1 MRVHSPEQFTVTN
14 SLGRF
19 SMNRIVALSTLA
31 LALVAACSQDH
42 SVTGLAADRAAGL
55 NASAVAS
62 NADAPGAVY
71 ALTNQASGN
80 AVAIFAR
87 GADGSLNWS
96 SSVSTGG
103 TGAGSG
109 LGSQGAVALSDD
121 GRWLFAVNAGSNDVS
136 AFEVTASGLLLTS
149 RVGSGGQRPISLTV
163 HGGVL
168 YVLNAGGD
176 GNISGFNI
184 GSDGEL
190 AAIPGSTRAL
200 SGTNVGPAQVA
211 FSPNGAWLVVTEKTT
226 NRLDVYTV
234 DGAGIASAATS
245 TASAGGTPFGFSFG
259 HRDELFVSEAAGSA
273 SSYVIASD
281 GSVTVAS
288 GAVLTHQGA
297 PCWAVVTKN
306 GKFGYTA
313 NAQGGS
319 ISGFAVANDGSISL
333 IDADGRTAVVGAG
346 NIDLALSGNSRY
358 LYELDGN
365 RSISGFRI
373 EADGHLTSAG
383 RTVTLPASTVGLVAR

>member
-1 MRVHSPEQFTVTN
+1 
-14 SLGRF
+14 
-19 SMNRIVALSTLA
+19 MNKIVALSA
-31 LALVAACSQDH
+31 LALVAAAACSQDRN
-42 SVTGLAADRAAGL
+42 VTGLAADRAAAL

-62 NADAPGAVY
+62 NADQPGAVY

-87 GADGSLNWS
+87 GADDSLTWQSN
-96 SSVSTGG
+96 VATGG

-109 LGSQGAVALSDD
+109 LGSQGALALSDD

-136 AFEVTASGLLLTS
+136 VFRVNDARLSLASRSASG
-149 RVGSGGQRPISLTV
+149 GIRPISLTV
-163 HGGVL
+163 HGNVL
-168 YVLNAGGD
+168 YVLNAGGV
-176 GNISGFNI
+176 GNISSFSI
-184 GSDGEL
+184 GSDGGL

-211 FSPNGAWLVVTEKTT
+211 FSPDGQRLVVTEKTT

-234 DGAGIASAATS
+234 DRDGVASAATW
-245 TASAGGTPFGFSFG
+245 TASAGGTPFGFAFG

-273 SSYVIASD
+273 SSYVIAHD
-281 GSVTVAS
+281 GSLTLAS
-288 GAVLTHQGA
+288 GAVLTNQGA

-319 ISGFAVANDGSISL
+319 ISGFAIANDGTIEL
-333 IDADGRTAVVGAG
+333 IDADGRTAVVGSG

-358 LYELDGN
+358 LYELNGD

-373 EADGHLTSAG
+373 EADGHLTPAG
-383 RTVTLPASTVGLVAR
+383 RSATLPASTVGLVAR

>member
-1 MRVHSPEQFTVTN
+1 MHR
-14 SLGRF
+14 L
-19 SMNRIVALSTLA
+19 VALG
-31 LALVAACSQDH
+31 ALVALVGCSQEH

-109 LGSQGAVALSDD
+109 LGSQGALALSDD

-136 AFEVTASGLLLTS
+136 AFEVTASGLSLTS

>member
-1 MRVHSPEQFTVTN
+1 
-14 SLGRF
+14 
-19 SMNRIVALSTLA
+19 MNRIVALSTLG

-42 SVTGLAADRAAGL
+42 NVTGLAADRAAGL

-62 NADAPGAVY
+62 TADAPGAVY

-136 AFEVTASGLLLTS
+136 AFEVTASGLSLTS

-333 IDADGRTAVVGAG
+333 IDADGRTAVVGGG

-358 LYELDGN
+358 LYQLNGD

-373 EADGHLTSAG
+373 EADGHLTPAG

>member
-1 MRVHSPEQFTVTN
+1 MHG
-14 SLGRF
+14 L
-19 SMNRIVALSTLA
+19 VALG
-31 LALVAACSQDH
+31 ALVALVGCSQDH
-42 SVTGLAADRAAGL
+42 NVTGLAADRAAGL
-55 NASAVAS
+55 NASAAALT
-62 NADAPGAVY
+62 ADAPGAVY

-80 AVAIFAR
+80 AVVIFDR
-87 GADGSLNWS
+87 GADGSLSWS
-96 SSVSTGG
+96 SNVATGG

-109 LGSQGAVALSDD
+109 LGSQGALALSDD

-136 AFEVTASGLLLTS
+136 AFQVTASGLSLTS
-149 RVGSGGQRPISLTV
+149 RVSSGGARPISLTV

-176 GNISGFNI
+176 GNISGFRV
-184 GSDGEL
+184 GTDGAL
-190 AAIPGSTRAL
+190 SPIPGSTRAL

-211 FSPNGAWLVVTEKTT
+211 FSPDGQQLVVTEKTT

-234 DGAGIASAATS
+234 DGDGVASAATS

-281 GSVTVAS
+281 GSLTVAS

-297 PCWAVVTKN
+297 PCWAVVTQN

-319 ISGFAVANDGSISL
+319 ISGFAIANDGSISL
-333 IDADGRTAVVGAG
+333 IDADGRTAVVGGG

-358 LYELDGN
+358 LYELNGD

-373 EADGHLTSAG
+373 EADGHLTPAG
-383 RTVTLPASTVGLVAR
+383 RSVTLPASTVGLVAR

>member
-1 MRVHSPEQFTVTN
+1 MHR
-14 SLGRF
+14 L
-19 SMNRIVALSTLA
+19 VALG
-31 LALVAACSQDH
+31 ALVALVGCSQDH
-42 SVTGLAADRAAGL
+42 NVTGLAADRAAGL
-55 NASAVAS
+55 NASAAALT
-62 NADAPGAVY
+62 ADAPGAVY

-80 AVAIFAR
+80 AVVIFDR
-87 GADGSLNWS
+87 GADGSLSWS
-96 SSVSTGG
+96 SNVATGG

-109 LGSQGAVALSDD
+109 LGSQGALALSDD

-136 AFEVTASGLLLTS
+136 AFQVTASGLSLTS
-149 RVGSGGQRPISLTV
+149 RVSSGGARPISLTV

-176 GNISGFNI
+176 GNISGFRV
-184 GSDGEL
+184 GTDGAL
-190 AAIPGSTRAL
+190 SPIPGSTRAL

-211 FSPNGAWLVVTEKTT
+211 FSPDGQQLVVTEKTT

-234 DGAGIASAATS
+234 DGDGVASAATS

-281 GSVTVAS
+281 GSLTVAS

-297 PCWAVVTKN
+297 PCWAVVTQN

-319 ISGFAVANDGSISL
+319 ISGFAIANDGSISL
-333 IDADGRTAVVGAG
+333 IDADGRTAVVGGG

-358 LYELDGN
+358 LYQLDGD

-373 EADGHLTSAG
+373 EADGHLTAVG
-383 RTVTLPASTVGLVAR
+383 NVAALPASTVGLVAR